1 MRTQT
6 RCIERLVRPY
16 EECPAAQKATPP
28 PSSATVCFFYVA
40 PPAAA
45 SAEAE
50 NAQDLGR
57 GSPTKFYP
65 RAYHLGPVWGEGF
78 ASQPGSSAADATYG
92 SPKEKKKNNKGE
104 PVLPDSPDCGLP
116 EWHPARDGTRTSKR
130 IAAYSPEKGFSEK
143 TELVD

>member
-16 EECPAAQKATPP
+16 EEYPAAQKATPP

-92 SPKEKKKNNKGE
+92 SPKKKKNNKGQT
-104 PVLPDSPDCGLP
+104 VALDSPDCGLP
-116 EWHPARDGTRTSKR
+116 DWHPGRDGTRSSLR
-130 IAAYSPEKGFSEK
+130 IHAFSPEKASSEK
-143 TELVD
+143 AEPVD